1 MDEAGL
7 QELENYVSCHQNTV
21 TQLIEIRPIM
31 DLFMVAERRP
41 GSQVDRRWWEQEGLE
56 LEGMQ
61 TAARGTEQEEEG
73 EDTDWTE
80 TDTDD

>member
-1 MDEAGL
+1 
-7 QELENYVSCHQNTV
+7 
-21 TQLIEIRPIM
+21 M

-41 GSQVDRRWWEQEGLE
+41 GSQVDRRWWELEGLE